1 MLGFIKKDLAMIKSN
16 FKILAILFIL
26 YAIMGF
32 SGEMD
37 ISFILPFISVMLMLT
52 TFSYDSFNKWDAYCV
67 TLPDGRKNSVKAKYV
82 ATLVMILII
91 TVITTILSILISY
104 YNSKNVDFEI
114 ILLSMFANIFGTL
127 IVLSFMYPIIYKLGI
142 EKARI
147 SIFIIVFGIA
157 IFGGF
162 ILNFIDISSIL
173 NTISFLQNYWKEI
186 IIILEVLMLYFS
198 YKISLE
204 INLNKEF

>member
-104 YNSKNVDFEI
+104 YNSKNVAI
-114 ILLSMFANIFGTL
+114 SLL
-127 IVLSFMYPIIYKLGI
+127 V
-142 EKARI
+142 I
-147 SIFIIVFGIA
+147 SIR
-157 IFGGF
+157 
-162 ILNFIDISSIL
+162 
-173 NTISFLQNYWKEI
+173 
-186 IIILEVLMLYFS
+186 
-198 YKISLE
+198 
-204 INLNKEF
+204 